1 VGETN
6 KFVGVA
12 RQRFGCFRQDS
23 AKIEAS
29 VVGAPGERVDVVV
42 ADAQQLLHSVQ
53 CKLSSEGKAQ
63 LVVSIADGTMTCQ

>member
-42 ADAQQLLHSVQ
+42 ADAHQLLHSVQ
-53 CKLSSEGKAQ
+53 CKLLSDDKAQ
-63 LVVSIADGTMTCQ
+63 LVVSIT